1 MAQFVGR
8 EAEMEFL
15 ESIWNGSGPRACR
28 VVGRRR
34 IGKTELLKRFS
45 EGKRSIYIGCIIGS
59 VSDNIHVITTALND
73 FDRGNRP
80 DPPFLSDSMNELLR
94 ICRES
99 RTLVVIDELPYMI
112 ESGDQVASVLQHFV
126 DAVKRDTDSMIIV
139 CGSSVG
145 MMDRETTDYSRPLY
159 GRFNNELTVKPLTLE
174 QCDIMHPRMSDLDRV
189 KLYLTIGGIPQY
201 HLDAETTTYR
211 GYLEKHFLSENADMA
226 DEATTLIGSEFA
238 PLGRYIS
245 IVNAISD
252 GATSVKKISD
262 KSNVQRA
269 TCTRCLDELEHVGI
283 IGTVHPMMGSP
294 KHPVYR
300 IADPMVAFCQNI
312 VRESKAYA
320 LRDPSEIYDILSQ
333 KIDTFLGI
341 RFEDLCM
348 DYVIRKNRCIEI
360 GKWWGVNDDKETRE
374 IDVVARMLVDGSPVA
389 LLGECKFRTAKMTEG
404 SLKDLME
411 NGKLVKTDLP
421 KRYILFSIGG
431 FTEKL
436 RDMAEEMDISLVDMD
451 AMVGGMDGHDLG

>member
-94 ICRES
+94 RCRES

-252 GATSVKKISD
+252 GATSV
-262 KSNVQRA
+262 
-269 TCTRCLDELEHVGI
+269 
-283 IGTVHPMMGSP
+283 
-294 KHPVYR
+294 
-300 IADPMVAFCQNI
+300 MVAFCQNI